1 MGDTGEQKH
10 YYIFLKEREKKMA
23 VNFSEE
29 EITQMYQMYE
39 EVLGEIQRCRTESLK
54 RLAGQRNQFFKNHG

>member
-39 EVLGEIQRCRTESLK
+39 EVLGEIQNETQYVGRTL
-54 RLAGQRNQFFKNHG
+54 G